1 MAGLAVQS
9 AYCEY
14 RHTTIMRVKLVPS
27 SLLYKSVVSNYRL
40 PYSPFFVGKI
50 FFIDRQQSFDFM
62 IIADLLDQVE
72 AS

>member
-27 SLLYKSVVSNYRL
+27 SLLYKSVVSIITGYCIAL
-40 PYSPFFVGKI
+40 FLVGKNV
-50 FFIDRQQSFDFM
+50 FIDRQ
-62 IIADLLDQVE
+62 
-72 AS
+72 